1 MSLGVSVFLL
11 SFLGNE
17 ISIVIE
23 ISVLIAYKQRIY
35 LAGACLGPRSIDLFL
50 SIHEV
55 HSICCVGCVYDFF
68 LRMIR

>member
-11 SFLGNE
+11 SF
-17 ISIVIE
+17 

-55 HSICCVGCVYDFF
+55 HSICCVGCVNDFF